1 MRGLAMLKT
10 VSRVA
15 AALALLSAAC
25 SFPAA
30 GQQPPVPDQPARI
43 SPLDEDAPPPLTDGI
58 YIGYG
63 ACPGE
68 GCSIAGHIRA
78 ASDGTL
84 VDGPVGG
91 AAVIGVIKA
100 LEWVEVLDTQERLIP
115 VRGVLRREVQGLDGL
130 KPGDVVY
137 MLGYEGEGCS
147 TLYRRGQEYS
157 WCDQGLPEDSDERE
171 IEWDF
176 TDPPQE
182 LLDRTGFFIQ
192 VRRADGQEGWLGAG
206 DFQCIG
212 AIDATR
218 DCPWFNNAEEAAAWS
233 PPNDID
239 QYWGHEGSEPNPWL
253 LDGLYSERVFCPGQ
267 DCYLGGSIRAKE
279 SVGLVG
285 VDEQGAPVVDTL
297 PAGEWVW
304 ILGWEHRVRATP
316 GVVRVEQG
324 DLKVG
329 DRVFSLG
336 RPTPDCAVIF
346 HGYFRKTLMCAA
358 GGGQPGADVIDWG
371 DSEPFDA
378 KRAGLWVMV
387 KRRSSGTPLYVRE
400 ADIGKFACVT
410 LNNRDAD
417 CPPVKT
423 PATVAYYDPASEE
436 DPT

>member
-1 MRGLAMLKT
+1 MLKAINRFVAMIT
-10 VSRVA
+10 VA
-15 AALALLSAAC
+15 ILACAL
-25 SFPAA
+25 PAESQLPIA
-30 GQQPPVPDQPARI
+30 T
-43 SPLDEDAPPPLTDGI
+43 DADVPPPLTDGI

-78 ASDGTL
+78 TSDGTL
-84 VDGPVGG
+84 VDGPVSG

-100 LEWVEVLDTQERLIP
+100 REWVEVLDTQERLVP
-115 VRGVLRREVQGLDGL
+115 VRGVLRREAQGLDGL

-137 MLGYEGEGCS
+137 MRGYEGEGGS
-147 TLYRRGQEYS
+147 TLYRRGQDYS

-176 TDPPQE
+176 TEPPQD
-182 LLDRTGFFIQ
+182 LVDRTGFFIQ

-206 DFQCIG
+206 GDFQCVG

-239 QYWGHEGSEPNPWL
+239 QYWGHEGRGPNPWL
-253 LDGLYSERVFCPGQ
+253 YDGLYSERVFCPGQ

-304 ILGWEHRVRATP
+304 ILGWEHRVGVTP

-329 DRVFSLG
+329 DRVFSLS

-358 GGGQPGADVIDWG
+358 VGGQPGADVIDWG
-371 DSEPFDA
+371 EPEPFGA
-378 KRAGLWVMV
+378 KREGLWVMV
-387 KRRSSGTPLYVRE
+387 KRQSSGTPLYVRE

-423 PATVAYYDPASEE
+423 PATIEYYDPASEE